1 MQNERSGKGAE
12 RQGALSVNPRG
23 FGFVSSAGFDDDLY
37 ISEERMA
44 GAMHGDLVAA
54 RLVAR
59 SSRGSEGEILR
70 VVQRAT
76 AKVPGVL
83 RRRGKAMW
91 LEPDDT
97 RLRGPIV
104 LHPSST
110 GTFLPRDGED
120 GKAAVARIT
129 RFPDMPRET
138 PEGELEVVLGNPGD
152 PNVEVAKIL
161 VREGIEE
168 AHPTDAVREAETFGN
183 EVARDA
189 CAGREDLTHLPLPT
203 IDPEDARDHD
213 DAVWGV
219 REPDG
224 SYRVWIAIA
233 DVSHYVRPGT
243 ALDQAALTRGCS
255 IYLPDRA
262 IPMLPRALS
271 SHLCSLLP
279 NTIRLCLCVDAKIDA
294 TGQVQSF
301 RLVEGFM
308 RSAAKLTYG
317 GVARALG
324 FTDRPPK
331 SPEAESMVDDLR
343 VLYELAMLLRGHRM
357 RRGALDFELPEV
369 KIVLD
374 KETGAPVGVEKRS
387 EDPGV
392 KKAYQ
397 LIEEL
402 MLLANELVA
411 RHLAEKAVP
420 AIYRVHG
427 PPDEKKLD
435 RFASMATTLGVAFD
449 LEDAKDPKRLTAL
462 LKRVASLPGR
472 DVFNMLL
479 LRAMKQATYDT
490 ANIGHFGL
498 ASTTY
503 LHFTSPIRRY
513 PDLVVHRAVRE
524 LLNQRPADKSAT
536 ALESLKLSATMASE
550 RERHAMD
557 VERECVDLYRALYM
571 RAYIGATFTGK
582 VTALV
587 GSGVFVQLDSPF
599 VDVLVRSE
607 SLGSDRYELDDEGMR
622 MVGSHSGDVIS
633 LGDKMEVVIED
644 VAILR
649 RSIYGRRV
657 GAVVGL
663 ERPRGFGKRDK
674 KGRRLELG
682 RGGAGRGDQARG
694 AQGRGRDERRGSS
707 RDERRGPGAD
717 APRGSGR
724 DERRGPGADAPRG
737 QSRAERRGQ
746 GRVEQGPKRQETKAG
761 AGARGPQAKSA
772 SPSKGADVHA
782 SGARKGK
789 KSKKGKPSSQTAK
802 AAAQGR
808 ATTRIKTHRA
818 TSGGLKKSGGK
829 GPKKGKR

>member
-1 MQNERSGKGAE
+1 MQSERGGKGAE
-12 RQGALSVNPRG
+12 RQGTLSVNPRG

-37 ISEERMA
+37 VTEERMA

-54 RLVAR
+54 RLLSR
-59 SSRGSEGEILR
+59 SSRGSEGEVLR
-70 VVQRAT
+70 VIQRAT

-83 RRRGKAMW
+83 RRRGRAMW
-91 LEPDDT
+91 LEPDDS

-104 LHPSST
+104 LHPSS
-110 GTFLPRDGED
+110 GAFLGQGGED
-120 GKAAVARIT
+120 GKAAVAKIT

-138 PEGELEVVLGNPGD
+138 PEGEIEVVLGNPGD
-152 PNVEVAKIL
+152 PNVEVVKIL

-168 AHPTDAVREAETFGN
+168 AHPSDAVREAEAFGK

-279 NTIRLCLCVDAKIDA
+279 NTIRLCLCVDAKIDP

-301 RLVEGFM
+301 RLTEGFM

-324 FTDRPPK
+324 FTERPPR
-331 SPEAESMVDDLR
+331 SPEAEGMVRDLG
-343 VLYELAMLLRGHRM
+343 VLYDLAMLLRGHRM

-374 KETGAPVGVEKRS
+374 RETGAPIGVEKRS

-411 RHLAEKAVP
+411 RHLAEKGVP

-427 PPDEKKLD
+427 PPDETKLD
-435 RFASMATTLGVAFD
+435 RFASMATALGVAFD
-449 LEDAKDPKRLTAL
+449 FEDAKDPKRLTAL
-462 LKRVASLPGR
+462 LKRVAHHPSR

-524 LLNQRPADKSAT
+524 LLNQRSADKSAN

-557 VERECVDLYRALYM
+557 VEREVVDLYRALYM
-571 RAYIGATFTGK
+571 RTHIGATFTGK

-599 VDVLVRSE
+599 VDVLVRAE
-607 SLGSDRYELDDEGMR
+607 SLGADRYELDDEGMR
-622 MVGSHSGDVIS
+622 MVGLRSGDVIS
-633 LGDKMEVVIED
+633 LGDMMEITIED

-649 RSIYGRRV
+649 RTVYGRRV
-657 GAVVGL
+657 GAEAFVS
-663 ERPRGFGKRDK
+663 RARDQGKRGK
-674 KGRRLELG
+674 KGTHAEASGGRRADRGRARDAGG
-682 RGGAGRGDQARG
+682 RG
-694 AQGRGRDERRGSS
+694 
-707 RDERRGPGAD
+707 
-717 APRGSGR
+717 
-724 DERRGPGADAPRG
+724 
-737 QSRAERRGQ
+737 
-746 GRVEQGPKRQETKAG
+746 
-761 AGARGPQAKSA
+761 
-772 SPSKGADVHA
+772 KGAEPDKGGDVR
-782 SGARKGK
+782 SGKSHGDARPAKGQK
-789 KSKKGKPSSQTAK
+789 GQQVKKGKQRGATAVSSSA
-802 AAAQGR
+802 GR
-808 ATTRIKTHRA
+808 APSRIKTHRA
-818 TSGGLKKSGGK
+818 EGGSSKKQGAK
-829 GPKKGKR
+829 GQGKRGRRR

>member
-1 MQNERSGKGAE
+1 
-12 RQGALSVNPRG
+12 
-23 FGFVSSAGFDDDLY
+23 
-37 ISEERMA
+37 MA

-70 VVQRAT
+70 VMQRAT

-104 LHPSST
+104 LHASST
-110 GTFLPRDGED
+110 GTFLPREGED

-161 VREGIEE
+161 VRETIEE
-168 AHPTDAVREAETFGN
+168 AHPSDAVREAETFGK

-213 DAVWGV
+213 DAVWGI

-331 SPEAESMVDDLR
+331 SPEAESMASDLR
-343 VLYELAMLLRGHRM
+343 VLYDLAMLLRGHRM

-374 KETGAPVGVEKRS
+374 KETGAPIGVEKRS

-411 RHLAEKAVP
+411 RHLAEKGVP

-435 RFASMATTLGVAFD
+435 RFATMATTLGVAFD

-462 LKRVASLPGR
+462 LKRVAGLPGR

-557 VERECVDLYRALYM
+557 VEREVVDLYRALYM
-571 RAYIGATFTGK
+571 RTYIGATFAGK

-607 SLGSDRYELDDEGMR
+607 SLGSDRYDLDDDGMR
-622 MVGSHSGDVIS
+622 MVGQRSGDVIS
-633 LGDKMEVVIED
+633 LGDTMEVVIED

-649 RSIYGRRV
+649 RSIYGRRIGV
-657 GAVVGL
+657 ADAVQ
-663 ERPRGFGKRDK
+663 RPRGMGRRDK
-674 KGRRLELG
+674 KGGRAEMG
-682 RGGAGRGDQARG
+682 RGGPGRGDQPRG
-694 AQGRGRDERRGSS
+694 ASRGEKPRGSQGRGRDERRGKG
-707 RDERRGPGAD
+707 REEQQGGRREEPGRREDRKAGPSA
-717 APRGSGR
+717 
-724 DERRGPGADAPRG
+724 RG
-737 QSRAERRGQ
+737 QQQPRSAAPNQGAEGHA
-746 GRVEQGPKRQETKAG
+746 AG
-761 AGARGPQAKSA
+761 G
-772 SPSKGADVHA
+772 
-782 SGARKGK
+782 RKGK
-789 KSKKGKPSSQTAK
+789 KSKKTKPSAMTAK
-802 AAAQGR
+802 SAAQGR
-808 ATTRIKTHRA
+808 AATRIKAHRTGA
-818 TSGGLKKSGGK
+818 GGGK
-829 GPKKGKR
+829 KQGGKAAKTGKRR

>member
-1 MQNERSGKGAE
+1 MQNERSAKGGE
-12 RQGALSVNPRG
+12 REGILSVNPRG
-23 FGFVSSAGFDDDLY
+23 FGFVASSGFDDDLY
-37 ISEERMA
+37 IPEDRIA

-59 SSRGSEGEILR
+59 SARGSEGEVLR

-91 LEPDDT
+91 LEPDDS

-161 VREGIEE
+161 VREAIEE
-168 AHPTDAVREAETFGN
+168 AHPSDAVREAEAFGK

-279 NTIRLCLCVDAKIDA
+279 NTIRLCLCVEAKIDP
-294 TGQVQSF
+294 TGQVESF
-301 RLVEGFM
+301 RLLEGFM

-324 FTDRPPK
+324 FTERPPK

-343 VLYELAMLLRGHRM
+343 VLYDLAMLLRGHRM

-374 KETGAPVGVEKRS
+374 RETGAPVGVEKRS

-411 RHLAEKAVP
+411 RHLAEKGVP

-427 PPDEKKLD
+427 PPDETKLD
-435 RFASMATTLGVAFD
+435 RFASMATALGVAFD

-462 LKRVASLPGR
+462 LKRVAHHPSR

-498 ASTTY
+498 ASSTY

-524 LLNQRPADKSAT
+524 LLNLRPADKTAN

-550 RERHAMD
+550 RERHAME
-557 VERECVDLYRALYM
+557 VEREVVDLYRALYM
-571 RAYIGATFTGK
+571 RAHIGATFSGK
-582 VTALV
+582 VTAVV

-607 SLGSDRYELDDEGMR
+607 SLGNERYHHDHEGMR
-622 MVGSHSGDVIS
+622 MVGLRSGDVIS
-633 LGDKMEVVIED
+633 LGDIMEITIED

-649 RSIYGRRV
+649 RTVYGRRI
-657 GAVVGL
+657 
-663 ERPRGFGKRDK
+663 GFEMEDASR
-674 KGRRLELG
+674 
-682 RGGAGRGDQARG
+682 ARG
-694 AQGRGRDERRGSS
+694 IG
-707 RDERRGPGAD
+707 
-717 APRGSGR
+717 
-724 DERRGPGADAPRG
+724 
-737 QSRAERRGQ
+737 
-746 GRVEQGPKRQETKAG
+746 
-761 AGARGPQAKSA
+761 
-772 SPSKGADVHA
+772 
-782 SGARKGK
+782 
-789 KSKKGKPSSQTAK
+789 
-802 AAAQGR
+802 
-808 ATTRIKTHRA
+808 
-818 TSGGLKKSGGK
+818 
-829 GPKKGKR
+829 

>member
-1 MQNERSGKGAE
+1 MHNERGGKGAE
-12 RQGALSVNPRG
+12 RQGYLIVNPRG
-23 FGFVSSAGFDDDLY
+23 FGFVASVGYDDDLY
-37 ISEERMA
+37 ISEDRMG

-54 RLVAR
+54 RLLSR
-59 SSRGSEGEILR
+59 SSRGSEGEVLR
-70 VVQRAT
+70 VLQRAT

-83 RRRGKAMW
+83 RRRGKSMW
-91 LEPDDT
+91 LEPDDS

-104 LHPSST
+104 LHPSSSP
-110 GTFLPRDGED
+110 GGYVPPDGED

-129 RFPDMPRET
+129 RFPEMPRET
-138 PEGELEVVLGNPGD
+138 PEGEIEVILGNPGD
-152 PNVEVAKIL
+152 PKVEVAKIL
-161 VREGIEE
+161 VRESIEE
-168 AHPTDAVREAETFGN
+168 AHPGDAVREAESFGS

-324 FTDRPPK
+324 FTERPPR
-331 SPEAESMVDDLR
+331 SPEAESMVADLR
-343 VLYELAMLLRGHRM
+343 VLYDLAMLLRGHRM

-374 KETGAPVGVEKRS
+374 PETGAPVAVEKRS

-392 KKAYQ
+392 KRAYQ

-411 RHLAEKAVP
+411 RHLSEKGVP

-427 PPDEKKLD
+427 PPDETKLD
-435 RFASMATTLGVAFD
+435 RFANMATTLGVAFD
-449 LEDAKDPKRLTAL
+449 MEDAKDPKRLTAL
-462 LKRVASLPGR
+462 LKRVAQHPSR

-479 LRAMKQATYDT
+479 LRAMKQATYDI

-498 ASTTY
+498 ASATY

-524 LLNQRPADKSAT
+524 LLNQRPADKST
-536 ALESLKLSATMASE
+536 NALETLKLSATMASE

-557 VERECVDLYRALYM
+557 VEREVVDLYRALYM
-571 RAYIGATFTGK
+571 RGHIGETFGGK

-587 GSGVFVQLDSPF
+587 GSGAFVQIDSPF
-599 VDVLVRSE
+599 VDALVRAE
-607 SLGSDRYELDDEGMR
+607 SLGADRYELDDEGMR
-622 MVGSHSGDVIS
+622 MVGQHSGDVIGR
-633 LGDKMEVVIED
+633 GDRMEITIED

-649 RSIYGRRV
+649 RSVYGRRV
-657 GAVVGL
+657 GAPAAL
-663 ERPRGFGKRDK
+663 ERPRGERKRGAKGGRGENVQGEKGRPALVQGRDGQRGRGRDDRGRSAGAGKGGDTRAAPGRKGKPTK
-674 KGRRLELG
+674 KGKQ
-682 RGGAGRGDQARG
+682 GGPMATSG
-694 AQGRGRDERRGSS
+694 AQGR
-707 RDERRGPGAD
+707 
-717 APRGSGR
+717 
-724 DERRGPGADAPRG
+724 
-737 QSRAERRGQ
+737 
-746 GRVEQGPKRQETKAG
+746 
-761 AGARGPQAKSA
+761 
-772 SPSKGADVHA
+772 
-782 SGARKGK
+782 
-789 KSKKGKPSSQTAK
+789 
-802 AAAQGR
+802 AA
-808 ATTRIKTHRA
+808 TPIKTHR
-818 TSGGLKKSGGK
+818 TEGVGR
-829 GPKKGKR
+829 KKGGAKGAAKRGKRR